1 MEKYVI
7 IVAGGSGTRF
17 GAPTPKQ
24 YVELCDVPI
33 IIRTLQQAQRVVAEN
48 NIVTVIPESDFD
60 MFTAMCNKYGLTLPH
75 LARAGESRFHSVKSG
90 LRKLTTLAPQDVL
103 VAVHDGVR
111 PFASAALFNRGFK
124 AAMKYGAAV
133 PCIPMIDSVRA
144 INDTTT
150 TALKRDNLRCVQTP
164 QVFQLS
170 VLANAYNAEPSAEF
184 TDDASV
190 VEAAGGKIE
199 IFDGDI
205 RNIKITNPIDRVVA
219 EYYLSHPQE

>member
-17 GAPTPKQ
+17 GAPMPKQ
-24 YVELCDVPI
+24 YVELCGVPI
-33 IIRTLQQAQRVVAEN
+33 IIRTLQQAQCVVPN
-48 NIVTVIPESDFD
+48 HNIITVIPESDFG
-60 MFTAMCNKYGLTLPH
+60 MFSTMCSLYGVALPH
-75 LARAGESRFHSVKSG
+75 LAPAGESRFHSVKSG
-90 LRKLTTLAPQDVL
+90 LKLLESIASKNGL

-111 PFASAALFNRGFK
+111 PFASAALYSRGFHT
-124 AAMKYGAAV
+124 ALQYGSAV
-133 PCIPMIDSVRA
+133 PCIPMIDSVRK
-144 INDTTT
+144 ITGSETI
-150 TALKRDNLRCVQTP
+150 ALKRNNLRCVQTP
-164 QVFQLS
+164 QIFQLS
-170 VLANAYNAEPSAEF
+170 LLADAYNVESSSEF

-190 VEAAGGKIE
+190 VEAAGSKIA